1 MAAFLAYISGFV
13 YGPVLLVVLIAMGV
27 YLSLRTGFV
36 QVRLFRS
43 AWREAAGALREVAR
57 VHPKRLSPFQAA
69 LLAMGGTI
77 GSGSI
82 VGVTAAIAVGGPGAI
97 FWMWLVAF
105 FGMATKFTEVTLG
118 LHFRRVF
125 QDGSVTGG
133 PMAYLSYGLGIPWLG
148 MVFGFFI
155 ALSSLATGNLPQ
167 ISSISQALQSG
178 LGVPG
183 GIGGIV
189 AALLLGTVLF
199 LGVKTIARISTIL
212 VPLMVVL
219 YGFVAILI
227 IIDNISA
234 LPAAIASIFTYAFNP
249 AAALGGAAAYTWI
262 AMLSEGV
269 GRGIYSNE
277 AGLGSA
283 AIAHAQANVDHPVRQ
298 GMWGII
304 EVFLVTFIISTLTA
318 LVVLTSGQYTQAWPD
333 NFDLALAS
341 FSGFPWGDKLFAIS
355 LILFSFT
362 TLLTWSF
369 YGEEGIAVC
378 FGDWIRVPFRVIYGV
393 TALLGAVG
401 SAGLFLDMAG
411 IFDGVTILLN
421 LFALAILGFAV
432 TPRLVIGFLRGEAW
446 HHPTQ
451 TQRSRTRH

>member
-43 AWREAAGALREVAR
+43 AWREAVGAIRERPA

-125 QDGSVTGG
+125 KDGSVTGG

-148 MVFGFFI
+148 AVFGFFI
-155 ALSSLATGNLPQ
+155 ALSALATGNLPQ
-167 ISSISQALQSG
+167 VSSIGQALQSG
-178 LGVPG
+178 FGVPS
-183 GIGGIV
+183 GIGGIL
-189 AALLLGTVLF
+189 ASLF
-199 LGVKTIARISTIL
+199 LAIALFFGVRTMARISTIL
-212 VPLMVVL
+212 VPLMIAL
-219 YGFVAILI
+219 YGFVTILI
-227 IIDNISA
+227 IINNIDA
-234 LPAAIASIFTYAFNP
+234 LPAAIASIFAYAFNP
-249 AAALGGAAAYTWI
+249 AAALGGVAAYTWI

-283 AIAHAQANVDHPVRQ
+283 AIAHAQADVDHPVRQ
-298 GMWGII
+298 GMWGVI
-304 EVFLVTFIISTLTA
+304 EVFLVTFIISSLTA
-318 LVVLTSGQYTQAWPD
+318 LVVLTSGQYTRAWPD

-341 FSGFPWGDKLFAIS
+341 FAGFPLGEELFAIS

-369 YGEEGIAVC
+369 YGEEGIAAC
-378 FGDWIRVPFRVIYGV
+378 LGDWMRVPFRVIYGV

-411 IFDGVTILLN
+411 IFDGVTVLLN
-421 LFALAILGFAV
+421 LAALAILGFAIA
-432 TPRLVIGFLRGEAW
+432 PRLVIGFLRGEAW
-446 HHPTQ
+446 HRPEQ
-451 TQRSRTRH
+451 PQRSQTRH